1 MPLTDR
7 LRMLIPQ
14 PVKRVVKPF
23 LPQEWVLP
31 RGLEDPST
39 FVGTD
44 EISGQL
50 QFELLQREGCRHDSR
65 VLEIGCGD
73 LHAGIPLIQFLE
85 KGHYVGIDP
94 NKWLR
99 QKTLKNRQVREL
111 VREKQ
116 ARFLSRDDFDASK
129 LGIKF
134 DFVLSH
140 SVLSHAA
147 HWQLEQ
153 YLANAAKVLA
163 PEGRIVASLRLAEG
177 NAFGSPGTSDK
188 NDSMDQEWV
197 YPGASWFKLATVRE
211 TADRCGLTALH
222 KPEYTKFYVNTR
234 PGEVH
239 DWFVFC
245 NKSTGTKRNGP
256 VQPERPNAR

>member
-1 MPLTDR
+1 
-7 LRMLIPQ
+7 MLIPQ

-31 RGLEDPST
+31 RGLENPNR

-44 EISGQL
+44 ELSGQL
-50 QFELLQREGCRHDSR
+50 QFEILQREGCRRDSR
-65 VLEIGCGD
+65 VLEIGCGN

-85 KGHYVGIDP
+85 KGHYTGMDP

-99 QKTLKNRQVREL
+99 RRTLKNRQVREL

-163 PEGRIVASLRLAEG
+163 PEGRIVASIRLAEG
-177 NAFGSPGTSDK
+177 NAFGSAGTADK
-188 NDSMDQEWV
+188 SDSMDKEWV
-197 YPGASWFKLATVRE
+197 YPGVSWFKLATVRE
-211 TADRCGLTALH
+211 TADRCGLRAVH
-222 KPEYTKFYVNTR
+222 KPEYTEYFVKAR
-234 PGEVH
+234 PAECQDLVANECH
-239 DWFVFC
+239 DWVVFC
-245 NKSTGTKRNGP
+245 PR
-256 VQPERPNAR
+256 A

>member
-7 LRMLIPQ
+7 LRRLIPQ
-14 PVKRVVKPF
+14 PVKRVVKP
-23 LPQEWVLP
+23 LLP
-31 RGLEDPST
+31 RGSEDPSG

-44 EISGQL
+44 EVSGQL
-50 QFELLQREGCRHDSR
+50 QFDLLQREGCRHDSW
-65 VLEIGCGD
+65 VLEIGCSN

-99 QKTLKNRQVREL
+99 QSTLKNRKVREL
-111 VREKQ
+111 VKEKQ
-116 ARFLSRDDFDASK
+116 ARFLVRDDFDARK

-163 PEGRIVASLRLAEG
+163 PEGASSRQFAWPRATHSAARAHRTRTIPRTKNG
-177 NAFGSPGTSDK
+177 CIPACPGS
-188 NDSMDQEWV
+188 
-197 YPGASWFKLATVRE
+197 SWR
-211 TADRCGLTALH
+211 RSG
-222 KPEYTKFYVNTR
+222 KPPTDA
-234 PGEVH
+234 G
-239 DWFVFC
+239 
-245 NKSTGTKRNGP
+245 
-256 VQPERPNAR
+256 

>member
-1 MPLTDR
+1 
-7 LRMLIPQ
+7 MLIPQ
-14 PVKRVVKPF
+14 PIKRAVKPL
-23 LPQEWVLP
+23 LPQAWVLP

-44 EISGQL
+44 EVSGQL

-65 VLEIGCGD
+65 VLEIGCGN

-99 QKTLKNRQVREL
+99 ESTLKNRQVRQL
-111 VREKQ
+111 VKEKQ
-116 ARFLSRDDFDASK
+116 ARFLIREDFDASK

-153 YLANAAKVLA
+153 YLANAGKVLA
-163 PEGRIVASLRLAEG
+163 PGGRILASIYLAEG
-177 NAFGSPGTSDK
+177 NPYGSSGTPGK
-188 NDSMDQEWV
+188 EDSMDETWQ
-197 YPGASWFKLATVRE
+197 YPGISWFKLATVRE
-211 TADRCGLTALH
+211 AAGRCGLTAVH
-222 KPEYTKFYVNTR
+222 KPEYTEFYVERR
-234 PGEVH
+234 PLECH
-239 DWFVFC
+239 DWLVF
-245 NKSTGTKRNGP
+245 S
-256 VQPERPNAR
+256 